1 MLKMPIPRSS
11 RQVPCTRV
19 SGLLLSAVSAV
30 LAGTAWAAQPVP
42 TSAQEERM
50 SPEDALK
57 ILLGD
62 AAPALSRPAV
72 LAAPAVTAAPAPRV
86 EPAAAGAALKVV
98 VRPGD
103 TVDSLLRR
111 HLGDSVF
118 STKFQRQA
126 LMRLNPTVFQN
137 GQVHRLPVGATLW
150 VPTDTILMGLLPDRK
165 DAVAATARTAS
176 AAPAPAADAPAAG
189 QEPALASRP
198 TRGWVRFP

>member
-1 MLKMPIPRSS
+1 MLKMPIPWSS
-11 RQVPCTRV
+11 GQVSCARV
-19 SGLLLSAVSAV
+19 SGLLLAAASAV
-30 LAGTAWAAQPVP
+30 LAGTAWAAQPMP
-42 TSAQEERM
+42 TSAQDERM

-57 ILLGD
+57 ILLGE

-72 LAAPAVTAAPAPRV
+72 LAAPAVTAAPRA
-86 EPAAAGAALKVV
+86 EPPAAGAALKVV

-111 HLGDSVF
+111 HLADSVF
-118 STKFQRQA
+118 STRFQRQA
-126 LMRLNPTVFQN
+126 LMRLNPTVFQS

-189 QEPALASRP
+189 QAPALASSP